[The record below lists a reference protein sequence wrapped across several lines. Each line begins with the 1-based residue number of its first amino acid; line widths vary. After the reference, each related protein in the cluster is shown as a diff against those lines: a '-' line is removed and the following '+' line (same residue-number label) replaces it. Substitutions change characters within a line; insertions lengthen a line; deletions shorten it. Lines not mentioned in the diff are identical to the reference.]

1 MSKKWRRRLLIGAG
15 VIAILVVVS
24 IIRNKDKNIIKVT
37 TEKAATRSITETVTA
52 SGQVYPEIEVK
63 ISPDISGEVT
73 ELKVEE
79 GDSVVK
85 GQVLARVYADIYALQ
100 RDEAAARVG
109 QSQATVANSQ
119 AALGAQKANLDL
131 AQQVYDRNEKLFR
144 EKVISR
150 SEFEQY
156 ETNLATAKANYKA
169 SLQNIRSLQAGVQSS
184 QTGLRSANK
193 NLGRTTITA
202 PMSGVVSSLKIKQG
216 ERVVGTA
223 QMAGT
228 EMMTIADMNTMEV
241 RVDVGENDI
250 VKVNIGDEADVEIDA
265 YNNRKFIG
273 YVTKIASSV
282 KSGTGGTSTNDV
294 TNYQVR
300 IRLDKDSYK
309 DLVDPARPKKFPFRP
324 GMNASADI
332 KTRRKD
338 NVIAVPIGAVNA
350 RIKGTDKSFADTQ
363 KEKEKEKDNPAN
375 ADKKDNNTGDD
386 MEEVAFLRLADGTVK
401 KKVVK
406 TGIQDLNY
414 IEILSG
420 LKVGDE
426 VVTGPYSVVSQ
437 TLKDG
442 TKVKVVTK
450 DELFQK
456 K

>member
-1 MSKKWRRRLLIGAG
+1 MSKKWRRRLLIGG
-15 VIAILVVVS
+15 GLIAILVVVS

-144 EKVISR
+144 DKVISR

-202 PMSGVVSSLKIKQG
+202 PMNGVVSSLKIKQG

-282 KSGTGGTSTNDV
+282 KSGTGSTSSNDV

-300 IRLDKDSYK
+300 IRLEKDSYK

-338 NVIAVPIGAVNA
+338 HVIAVPIGAVNA

-363 KEKEKEKDNPAN
+363 KEKEKDKDNPAN

-386 MEEVAFLRLADGTVK
+386 MEEVAFLRMADGTVK

-414 IEILSG
+414 IEILNG